1 MAIVALLLDA
11 AIPSRL
17 PRVRKSPNPTILTL
31 RVSITGSPIWNA
43 SNDDAPS
50 GVAGAASL
58 GSGGVLRV
66 IRPGHTAKERTMAV
80 HRVRSTLAR
89 SRALTTLGLG
99 AVALVG
105 AIWGAHSILGTLQ
118 AAGQAVRTPTRAAST
133 APIAIE
139 GPFTHDNLAVY
150 VIRGASDDRRAY
162 ITLDQGLAARSVEVR
177 EQGAAAGQD
186 QAAVNA
192 VEVENK
198 SAKWLF
204 LHTGDIIKGG
214 KQDRTIMTDVLLA
227 PHSKPQ
233 AIEAFCVEHGR
244 WAPAQDG
251 LAFKANPGIV
261 AGTSLKRTIQSEKN
275 QQRVWQEVARAE
287 GRAVTVARAQASA
300 DATSSVA
307 LSTPPI
313 LSSTGT
319 YNAIAENKAVN
330 GGRTAYVNALLPS
343 IRKHTDAVGLA
354 VVINGKMAAADV
366 YTSAAL
372 FEALSGKLLESYTLE
387 ALLTR
392 GDTQP
397 SGPPS
402 KQQVTTF
409 LANAALPPASAE
421 MVGESMR
428 RSTRENDDAV
438 LYSPRISR
446 SLERARPWCS
456 TRAT

>member
-1 MAIVALLLDA
+1 
-11 AIPSRL
+11 
-17 PRVRKSPNPTILTL
+17 
-31 RVSITGSPIWNA
+31 
-43 SNDDAPS
+43 
-50 GVAGAASL
+50 
-58 GSGGVLRV
+58 
-66 IRPGHTAKERTMAV
+66 MAV
-80 HRVRSTLAR
+80 HRVRSTLLVLAHSRPSGWAR
-89 SRALTTLGLG
+89 WHSSGPSGARTASSARCRPPVRRCGRRPARHRLRPSPSKGPSLTT
-99 AVALVG
+99 
-105 AIWGAHSILGTLQ
+105 IS
-118 AAGQAVRTPTRAAST
+118 
-133 APIAIE
+133 
-139 GPFTHDNLAVY
+139 PFTSSAAHRT
-150 VIRGASDDRRAY
+150 IGEAY

-372 FEALSGKLLESYTLE
+372 FEALSGKLLESYALE

-438 LYSPRISR
+438 LDQYAHLAKPG
-446 SLERARPWCS
+446 AREAVVLHKS
-456 TRAT
+456 YLKKK